1 MNRFTNEKECIRNCS
16 SQAEALY
23 PQDERK
29 ACFLPLNKGSDVCR
43 QQTVRFR
50 YDPIHDKCKFFLWK
64 GCIGNGNRFL
74 TKQLCNDTCD
84 GVHGLILGVVVGAIV
99 LILIIVAVVM
109 MVKSK
114 NDPKKAPK
122 KPKREEAPLQHSA
135 IEMN

>member
-1 MNRFTNEKECIRNCS
+1 MVYYDDSNGNCYPFTYKGVGGNMNRFNNEKECIRNCS

-74 TKQLCNDTCD
+74 TKQQCNDTCD
-84 GVHGLILGVVVGAIV
+84 GVHVDGDELDEDEVDTPIG
-99 LILIIVAVVM
+99 
-109 MVKSK
+109 K
-114 NDPKKAPK
+114 
-122 KPKREEAPLQHSA
+122 
-135 IEMN
+135 